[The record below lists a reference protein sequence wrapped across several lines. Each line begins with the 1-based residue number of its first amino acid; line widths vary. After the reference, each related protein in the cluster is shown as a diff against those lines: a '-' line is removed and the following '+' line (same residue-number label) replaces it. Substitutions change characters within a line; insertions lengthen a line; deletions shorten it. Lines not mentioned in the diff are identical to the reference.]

1 MTDVAIEASIEPHEA
16 MDGLMLKKSGAYDW
30 SIDMVVTP
38 AVGKPKTVRRSGRS
52 LDRGRAVAEVVR
64 EIEAAL

>member
-1 MTDVAIEASIEPHEA
+1 MTDVAIEASIEPQETFA
-16 MDGLMLKKSGAYDW
+16 GGGPQKTGAYDW

-64 EIEAAL
+64 EIEGAL